1 MRVLI
6 GFFLLAVVASAA
18 DLDVTRVVLYKHGVG
33 FFERTGQVP
42 NGDSAVLQF
51 QASEMDDVLKSLTI
65 EQRGGDGVTGV
76 RYDSSDPLAKRL
88 EVFPFRIGEH
98 VSLPDI
104 LDQFKGAEVELT
116 MSSGGMTGTIVSARR
131 IAGSDDRSEI
141 QQLVLL
147 ARGSLR
153 TIDPAAASQ
162 IQFVDPKIQTQFA
175 DYLAIL
181 SRSRN
186 TDRRTLTIESRGGA
200 SSVSAGYITPTPIWK
215 SSYRLVFG
223 EDGEPLLEGWA
234 IVDNTSGDDWEN
246 VQLSLVSGLP
256 VSFISSLYA
265 PRYLQRP
272 VIQLAQDRAWRPTV
286 HGGAIEERA
295 GGAVGGARPVA
306 PPPPAAAKAAY
317 RQNVMVAAEMADNAN
332 EESRGGF
339 ERLAQYASVPR
350 PRMEMASTV
359 AATAV
364 QADLGDLF
372 EYTIDT
378 PVTIRKSESAM
389 LPFFRSRVPTRRL
402 FIYDQSSG
410 SQHPLTA
417 AEITNGSGATLDG
430 GAITVYDAG
439 AYAGEAL
446 VETIKAGDKRLIS
459 YAVDLGTR
467 ITTKFDSESKL
478 QQEIHFN
485 RGILTTKTAQLETKT
500 FTIRNVDPDAK
511 TIIIEQPVRPG
522 YELVDMEAEEK
533 TANAYRFEVDV
544 DADST
549 TTHAIVEERV
559 YSQTIGISRMN
570 YDQIMVWVRN
580 EDLDANGRQQL
591 ERIAELKRQIA
602 DNQTE
607 QQLVDQRVNEFSQDQ
622 NRIRN
627 NISTLRNVAGQ
638 QAKVMAYSEQLS
650 RLEGELVGF
659 RDQQSNLRRAAVT
672 LQQQLN
678 DLIETL
684 EF

>member
-1 MRVLI
+1 MRILL
-6 GFFLLAVVASAA
+6 GLFLMAAAVSAA

-33 FFERTGQVP
+33 FFERAGQVSA
-42 NGDSAVLQF
+42 GDAAVLQF

-65 EQRGGDGVTGV
+65 EQRGGNGVTGV

-116 MSSGGMTGTIVSARR
+116 MSSGGLTGIIVSARR
-131 IAGSDDRSEI
+131 IAGDKDRVEV

-147 ARGSLR
+147 ANGGIR
-153 TIDPAAASQ
+153 TVDPMAASQ
-162 IQFVDPKIQTQFA
+162 IRFVDPKIQTQFS
-175 DYLAIL
+175 DYLAVL

-186 TDRRTLTIESRGGA
+186 TDRRSLTIESQGGA
-200 SSVSAGYITPTPIWK
+200 SSVIAGYITPTPIWK

-223 EDGEPLLEGWA
+223 ENGEPLLEGWA

-272 VIQLAQDRAWRPTV
+272 VVQLAQDRAWRPTV
-286 HGGAIEERA
+286 HGGAIEEQ
-295 GGAVGGARPVA
+295 AVGGMLGGARSV
-306 PPPPAAAKAAY
+306 PPPPPPPPAAKAAY
-317 RQNVMVAAEMADNAN
+317 RQSVMVASEMSADMNAE
-332 EESRGGF
+332 
-339 ERLAQYASVPR
+339 PR
-350 PRMEMASTV
+350 RRMEMASTV

-372 EYTIDT
+372 EYSIDH

-389 LPFFRSRVPTRRL
+389 LPFFRERVPTRRL
-402 FIYDQSSG
+402 FIYDESTG

-478 QQEIHFN
+478 QRELHFN
-485 RGILTTKTAQLETKT
+485 RGILTTQTAQLETKM

-511 TIIIEQPVRPG
+511 TIIIEHPVRGG
-522 YELVDMEAEEK
+522 YELVEMEAEET
-533 TANAYRFEVDV
+533 TADSYRFEVEV

-549 TTHAIVEERV
+549 TRHAIVEERV
-559 YSQTIGISRMN
+559 YSQSIGISNMN
-570 YDQIMVWVRN
+570 YDQIMVWVN
-580 EDLDANGRQQL
+580 NNDLDASGRQQL
-591 ERIAELKRQIA
+591 ERIATLKRQLG

-607 QQLVDQRVNEFSQDQ
+607 QQLVDQRVNEFGQDQ
-622 NRIRN
+622 NRLRN

-638 QAKVMAYSEQLS
+638 QDKVMQYAEQLS
-650 RLEGELVGF
+650 GLEGQLVAL
-659 RDQQSNLRRAAVT
+659 RDQQSDLRRSAVT

-678 DLIETL
+678 DLMETL